1 MIFFHYR
8 DKIWFMNKITLI
20 SILFFF
26 LFSGMSK
33 QLPKKNTNLKPD
45 LDSINRFTFNLYNEF
60 YKKNK
65 EDNIFFSGI
74 SIYLAMGMV
83 YEGSKGL
90 TSKEMEKVLLID
102 PEDKDRVYK
111 IKYLMEEI
119 LKEKENKF
127 HIANALWLENSFQI
141 IKDYLRKIEDFYMG
155 KVKKLSFKEN
165 PDSCRKTI
173 NNWVEENTS
182 GRIKDLIPEGALDA
196 SIKMVLTN
204 AIYFKGNWLKK
215 FNKDETKEEDFK
227 TSSEGK
233 KKVKMMRILE
243 GEFAYAEDE
252 NFQILELPYTGENL
266 SMILILPKT
275 GELNLDYDTFKKLKQ
290 NLKKQKVDVY
300 IPRISFEKKYSL
312 NDTLKEMGM
321 IEVFS
326 DRADLSGIS
335 GKKNIKV
342 DKILH
347 QSFIQIEEE
356 GTEAAAATAVTVRVT
371 SVMGKKIPIFR
382 ADRPFLFSIY
392 HNTTET
398 IVFLGTFSKPL

>member
-1 MIFFHYR
+1 
-8 DKIWFMNKITLI
+8 MNKITLI

-33 QLPKKNTNLKPD
+33 QLPKINKNFKSD

-65 EDNIFFSGI
+65 EDNIFFSGM

-90 TSKEMEKVLLID
+90 TSTEMERVLLID
-102 PEDKDRVYK
+102 PEDKEREFK
-111 IKYLMEEI
+111 IKYLMEEV
-119 LKEKENKF
+119 LKEKENNF

-141 IKDYLRKIEDFYMG
+141 MKDYLKKIENFYMG
-155 KVKKLSFKEN
+155 KIKKLSFKEN
-165 PDSCRKTI
+165 PESCRKII
-173 NNWVEENTS
+173 NSWIEENTS
-182 GRIKDLIPEGALDA
+182 GRIKDLIPEGSLDN

-215 FNKDETKEEDFK
+215 FNKDETREEDFK
-227 TSSEGK
+227 IHDDVK
-233 KKVKMMRILE
+233 KKIKMMRILE

-252 NFQILELPYTGENL
+252 NFQILELPYSGENL

-300 IPRISFEKKYSL
+300 IPRINFEKKYSL

-335 GKKNIKV
+335 GKKNLKV

-347 QSFIQIEEE
+347 QSFIQVEEE
-356 GTEAAAATAVTVRVT
+356 GTEAAGATAVTVRVT
-371 SVMGKKIPIFR
+371 SVIGKKIPVFR

-398 IVFLGTFSKPL
+398 IVFLGTFSKPM